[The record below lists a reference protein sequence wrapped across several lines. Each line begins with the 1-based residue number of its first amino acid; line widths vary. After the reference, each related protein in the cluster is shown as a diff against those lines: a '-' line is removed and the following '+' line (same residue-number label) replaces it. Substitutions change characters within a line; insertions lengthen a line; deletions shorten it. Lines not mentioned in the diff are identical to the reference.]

1 MPSPRSAANRPRAG
15 EMSAL
20 CPDCDGQ
27 GRTIVTF
34 GLLKGAAGRAAHVME
49 TVALRECAVC
59 SGAGWYDPS
68 HGR

>member
-1 MPSPRSAANRPRAG
+1 M
-15 EMSAL
+15 MAL

-34 GLLKGAAGRAAHVME
+34 GLLRGAGARSTRGLE

-59 SGAGWYDPS
+59 NGVGWYDPA

>member
-1 MPSPRSAANRPRAG
+1 
-15 EMSAL
+15 MSAL

-27 GRTIVTF
+27 GRTIVPF
-34 GLLKGAAGRAAHVME
+34 GLLHSARGRSPRITE

-59 SGAGWYDPS
+59 AGNGWYDPA